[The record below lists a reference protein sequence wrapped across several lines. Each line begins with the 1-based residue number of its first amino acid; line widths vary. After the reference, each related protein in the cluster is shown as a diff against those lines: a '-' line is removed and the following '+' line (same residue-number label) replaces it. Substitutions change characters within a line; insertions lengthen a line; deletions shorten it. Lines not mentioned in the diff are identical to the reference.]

1 MGDCV
6 AACRNIYPNLQA
18 LDVAKSLA
26 IRRTLVFAHE
36 ESMTNIIIA
45 LIAHHCIDCL
55 SMVQR
60 THSSYLDRFSCASVI
75 EDIKMM
81 VPTFNFY
88 ACCSY

>member
-45 LIAHHCIDCL
+45 LIAYPWCNRHIHPIL
-55 SMVQR
+55 I
-60 THSSYLDRFSCASVI
+60 SSAVLR
-75 EDIKMM
+75 
-81 VPTFNFY
+81 
-88 ACCSY
+88 